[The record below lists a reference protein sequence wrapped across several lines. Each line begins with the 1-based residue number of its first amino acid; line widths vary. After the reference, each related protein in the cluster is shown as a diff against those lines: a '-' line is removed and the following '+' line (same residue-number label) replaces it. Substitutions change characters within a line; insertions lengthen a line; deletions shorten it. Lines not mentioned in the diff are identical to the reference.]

1 MNERSVLIEKLEE
14 FISKYYKNLLLKG
27 GIYFVSIFLL
37 FIILFST
44 VEYFGQFNS
53 TIRTILFWSFSILNA
68 IVFWRWVAIPLK
80 GLYRLGKSLSHYE
93 AANIIGEHFSDI
105 EDKLTNLL
113 QLQEL
118 SSQENALVE
127 ASIEQKIKLLKPIP
141 FSSAIDL
148 KANTSYLKYAIIP
161 LGILCA
167 LFLSGNKKVVVD
179 SSARILSYNTDF
191 VPQAPFNF
199 IIDNPS
205 LEAIKGND
213 FLLEMHFSGAEIP
226 KKSAIIVGEN
236 RYEMRQNTTGH
247 FSFLFKNLQE
257 SQTFGFEA
265 NSYKSEIYILEVI
278 PKPSVNNFS
287 VKLNYPK
294 YTNRKTENLQNIG
307 NLQVPQ
313 GTKIKWSIAAKEA
326 EIVYIRFEESIECM
340 RVGNYDFEY
349 QRIFLKNTSYSLVAQ
364 NNFLLGDSILYEI
377 NVIPD
382 EYPSIEVKETLDSIN
397 TMWHYFEGYA
407 EDDYGIKELLFKY
420 RFLDDTSKW
429 VSDLVQLTNK
439 SNKQGFSYVVDF
451 QDLGLKY
458 GVGLEYFFEVW
469 DNDGINGSKSTKSSL
484 FNFQAASVDE
494 LEAMAEEEN
503 SQLKNDLEESKKL
516 AEDIQ
521 KDLEELQR
529 QLLKDKELSWEDKQK
544 TKELLE
550 KQETLKKKVNN
561 IQKQQKQNQLAENV
575 YQKPNEEL
583 LRKQEEIQR
592 LFDSIMNDELQEMMQ
607 ELNEM
612 MNTIDKEELQKMLED
627 MQQSD
632 EDLEKELD
640 RTLELFKQMELEQ
653 KLEKSI
659 DDLQQLAE
667 KQRELAQE
675 SNKGNQDKES
685 LAEKQTEVNKE
696 FEALQEDL
704 EKAKELNEQLEN
716 KQYIPD
722 TKSDEEKIKEDMQ
735 KSAEQLQKN
744 MKKQAA
750 KNQNK
755 AASKMEEMSQSLQS
769 ALQQAQSDATAED
782 MQTLRQILE
791 NLIRL
796 SLDQENILKSIGTIN
811 LNSPLYLDY
820 LQLQNK
826 LQADAQIIE
835 DSLFA
840 LSKRQPQIE
849 SLVNSEINAI
859 NSSMEKALIEMAER
873 RSSKASERQQFAMT
887 AANNLALI
895 LSEVLEQ
902 MQKDLANMDSKPG
915 DKMCN
920 KPNKSGGQG
929 MKEMKKMQQQIQ
941 EQMKKMIKGKKGEKG
956 NKGKSSKG
964 LAQLAAQQEMIR
976 QRMGE
981 IRDELSGDKNAKDNI
996 DKMMKKM
1003 EENEVDII
1011 NDQITRETLL
1021 RQESIMSRLLEAE
1034 KAQRERDKD
1043 KQRQST
1049 QWMNNLSKRLINPFE
1064 DYHKEKEKQEELL
1077 RTIPPSFTP
1086 FYKNKVKDYFK
1097 ENGE

>member
-1 MNERSVLIEKLEE
+1 MNEKGVLVEKLEE

-27 GIYFVSIFLL
+27 GIYFVSVFLL
-37 FIILFST
+37 FIIFFSV
-44 VEYFGQFNS
+44 VEYFGQFDS
-53 TIRTILFWSFSILNA
+53 AVRTILFWSFSVLNA
-68 IVFWRWVAIPLK
+68 TVFWRWVAMPLK

-93 AANIIGEHFSDI
+93 AAKIIGEHFSDI
-105 EDKLTNLL
+105 EDKLINLL

-127 ASIEQKIKLLKPIP
+127 ASVEQKIKLLKPIR

-148 KANTSYLKYAIIP
+148 KANAYYLKYTIIP
-161 LGILCA
+161 FGILCA

-191 VPQAPFNF
+191 IPQAPFNF
-199 IIDNPS
+199 IIDNAS

-213 FLLEMHFSGAEIP
+213 FLLKMHFAGEEIP
-226 KKSAIIVGEN
+226 RKSAIIVGEN
-236 RYEMRQNTTGH
+236 RYEMRQNSTGY

-257 SQTFGFEA
+257 SQSFGFEA
-265 NSYKSEIYILEVI
+265 NSYRSEVYTLEVI
-278 PKPSVNNFS
+278 PKPSVSSFS
-287 VKLNYPK
+287 VNLNYPQ
-294 YTNRKTENLQNIG
+294 YTNRKTDNLQNVG

-313 GTKIKWSIAAKEA
+313 GTKIKWSIAAKES
-326 EIVYIRFEESIECM
+326 EKVYIRFEESSECM
-340 RVGNYDFEY
+340 RTAKNEFEY
-349 QRIFLKNTSYSLVAQ
+349 DRIFLKNTNYSLVAQ
-364 NNFLLGDSILYEI
+364 NNFLFGDSILYEI

-382 EYPSIEVKETLDSIN
+382 AYPSIDVIETLDSIN
-397 TMWHYFEGYA
+397 SMWHYFEGYA
-407 EDDYGIKELLFKY
+407 EDDYGIKELLFNY
-420 RFLDDTSKW
+420 RFLDDTSQW
-429 VSDLVQLTNK
+429 VSDLVELINN
-439 SNKQGFSYVVDF
+439 SNKQSFSYAVDF
-451 QDLGLKY
+451 QELGLKY

-469 DNDGINGSKSTKSSL
+469 DNDAINGSKSTKSST
-484 FNFQAASVDE
+484 FNFQAASVNE
-494 LEAMAEEEN
+494 LEAKAEEDN

-529 QLLKDKELSWEDKQK
+529 QLLKEKELSWQDKQK

-550 KQETLKKKVNN
+550 KHEALKKKVND
-561 IQKQQKQNQLAENV
+561 IQKQQKQNQLAKNL

-583 LRKQEEIQR
+583 LLKQKEIQR
-592 LFDSIMNDELQEMMQ
+592 IFDSIMDDELQEMMQ
-607 ELNEM
+607 ELNKM
-612 MNTIDKEELQKMLED
+612 MNTIDKEELQKILED

-659 DDLQQLAE
+659 DDLQKLAE
-667 KQRELAQE
+667 KQRELALK
-675 SNKGNQDKES
+675 SNMGNQNKEHI
-685 LAEKQTEVNKE
+685 AEKQDELNKE

-704 EKAKELNEQLEN
+704 VKAKELNEQLEN
-716 KQYIPD
+716 KQEIPD
-722 TKSDEEKIKEDMQ
+722 TKSNEEKIKEDMQ
-735 KSAEQLQKN
+735 KSAEQLKKN

-755 AASKMEEMSQSLQS
+755 AADKMEEMSQSLQS
-769 ALQQAQSDATAED
+769 ALQQAQSEAATED

-796 SLDQENILKSIGTIN
+796 SIDQENILKSIGTIN

-820 LQLQNK
+820 QQLQNK

-849 SLVNSEINAI
+849 SVVNSEINDI
-859 NSSMEKALIEMAER
+859 NNSMEKALIEMAER

-941 EQMKKMIKGKKGEKG
+941 EQMKNMMQGKKGEKG
-956 NKGKSSKG
+956 RSSKG

-976 QRMGE
+976 QRMAE
-981 IRDELSGDKNAKDNI
+981 IRDELGGDKNTKDNI

-1021 RQESIMSRLLEAE
+1021 RQENIMSRLLEAE

-1049 QWMNNLSKRLINPFE
+1049 EWMDNLSKRLINPFE
-1064 DYHKEKEKQEELL
+1064 DYQKEKEKQEELL

>member
-1 MNERSVLIEKLEE
+1 MSERSVLIRKLEE

-27 GIYFVSIFLL
+27 VIYFVSVFLL
-37 FIILFST
+37 FIIIFSI
-44 VEYFGQFNS
+44 VEYFGRFNS
-53 TIRTILFWSFSILNA
+53 SVRTILFWSFSILNA
-68 IVFWRWVAIPLK
+68 AVFWRWIAIPLK
-80 GLYRLGKSLSHYE
+80 GLYRLGSSLSHYD
-93 AANIIGEHFSDI
+93 AAKIIGEHFRDI

-148 KANTSYLKYAIIP
+148 KANTAYLKYAIIP
-161 LGILCA
+161 VGILCV

-179 SSARILSYNTDF
+179 SSARILSYNTNF

-199 IIDNPS
+199 IVDNPN

-226 KKSAIIVGEN
+226 MKSAIIVGKN
-236 RYEMRQNTTGH
+236 RYEMRQNSTGH
-247 FSFLFKNLQE
+247 FSFLFKNIQE
-257 SQTFGFEA
+257 SQTFRFEA
-265 NSYKSEIYILEVI
+265 NSYSSEIYTLNTI
-278 PKPSVNNFS
+278 PKPIVNYFT
-287 VKLNYPK
+287 VKLDYPK
-294 YTNRKTENLQNIG
+294 YTNRKTENLQNVG

-313 GTKIKWSIAAKEA
+313 GTKIKWSIATKES
-326 EIVYIRFEESIECM
+326 EKVYLRFKKSVECTRIEK
-340 RVGNYDFEY
+340 NEFEY
-349 QRIFLKNTSYSLVAQ
+349 DRVFLKNTNYSIVAQ
-364 NNFLLGDSILYEI
+364 NDFLLGDSILYEI

-382 EYPSIEVKETLDSIN
+382 AYPSIEVKETLDSIN

-407 EDDYGIKELLFKY
+407 EDDYGIEELMFKY
-420 RFLDDTSKW
+420 RFLDDTSNW

-439 SNKQGFSYVVDF
+439 SNKQDFSYAVDF
-451 QDLGLKY
+451 KDLGLKY

-469 DNDGINGSKSTKSSL
+469 DNDAINGRKSTKSNL

-503 SQLKNDLEESKKL
+503 AQLKNSLEESKKL

-550 KQETLKKKVNN
+550 KQENLKKKVND

-667 KQRELAQE
+667 KQRELALE

-685 LAEKQTEVNKE
+685 LAKKQEELNKE
-696 FEALQEDL
+696 FEALQDDL
-704 EKAKELNEQLEN
+704 EKTKELNDQLEN
-716 KQYIPD
+716 KQDIPD
-722 TKSDEEKIKEDMQ
+722 TKSNEEKIKEDMQ
-735 KSAEQLQKN
+735 KSTEQLQKN
-744 MKKQAA
+744 MKKQAS

-755 AASKMEEMSQSLQS
+755 AADKIEEMSQSLQS
-769 ALQQAQSDATAED
+769 ALQQAQSDAAAED
-782 MQTLRQILE
+782 MQALRQIL
-791 NLIRL
+791 
-796 SLDQENILKSIGTIN
+796 
-811 LNSPLYLDY
+811 
-820 LQLQNK
+820 
-826 LQADAQIIE
+826 
-835 DSLFA
+835 
-840 LSKRQPQIE
+840 
-849 SLVNSEINAI
+849 
-859 NSSMEKALIEMAER
+859 
-873 RSSKASERQQFAMT
+873 
-887 AANNLALI
+887 
-895 LSEVLEQ
+895 
-902 MQKDLANMDSKPG
+902 
-915 DKMCN
+915 
-920 KPNKSGGQG
+920 
-929 MKEMKKMQQQIQ
+929 
-941 EQMKKMIKGKKGEKG
+941 
-956 NKGKSSKG
+956 
-964 LAQLAAQQEMIR
+964 
-976 QRMGE
+976 
-981 IRDELSGDKNAKDNI
+981 
-996 DKMMKKM
+996 
-1003 EENEVDII
+1003 
-1011 NDQITRETLL
+1011 
-1021 RQESIMSRLLEAE
+1021 
-1034 KAQRERDKD
+1034 
-1043 KQRQST
+1043 
-1049 QWMNNLSKRLINPFE
+1049 
-1064 DYHKEKEKQEELL
+1064 
-1077 RTIPPSFTP
+1077 
-1086 FYKNKVKDYFK
+1086 
-1097 ENGE
+1097 

>member
-1 MNERSVLIEKLEE
+1 MNERSVLISKLEE

-27 GIYFVSIFLL
+27 AIYFVSVFLL
-37 FIILFST
+37 FIILFSI

-53 TIRTILFWSFSILNA
+53 SVRTVLFWSFSILNA
-68 IVFWRWVAIPLK
+68 IVFWRWIATPLK
-80 GLYRLGKSLSHYE
+80 GLYRLGRSLSHYE
-93 AANIIGEHFSDI
+93 AAKIIGEHFSDI

-118 SSQENALVE
+118 SFEENALVE
-127 ASIEQKIKLLKPIP
+127 ASIEQKIILLKPIP

-148 KANTSYLKYAIIP
+148 KANISYLKYAIIP
-161 LGILCA
+161 VGILCV

-191 VPQAPFNF
+191 VPPAPFNF
-199 IIDNPS
+199 IINNTS
-205 LEAIKGND
+205 LKAVRGND
-213 FLLEMHFSGAEIP
+213 FLIEMHLSGEEIP
-226 KKSAIIVGEN
+226 KKSAIIVGDN
-236 RYEMRQNTTGH
+236 RYEMRQNRTGH
-247 FSFLFKNLQE
+247 FSFLFKNIQE
-257 SQTFGFEA
+257 SQTFRFEA
-265 NSYKSEIYILEVI
+265 NSYRSEIYTLKVI
-278 PKPSVNNFS
+278 PKPSVNSFS

-294 YTNRKTENLQNIG
+294 YTNQKTETLQNIG

-313 GTKIKWSIAAKEA
+313 GTKIKWSINTKES
-326 EIVYIRFEESIECM
+326 EKVYLRFKKRIECT
-340 RVGNYDFEY
+340 RVDKNEFEY
-349 QRIFLKNTSYSLVAQ
+349 ERKFLKNTSYSIVAQ
-364 NNFLLGDSILYEI
+364 NNFLLGDSIIYEI

-382 EYPSIEVKETLDSIN
+382 AYPSIEVKETLDSIN
-397 TMWHYFEGYA
+397 TMWHYFEGYV
-407 EDDYGIKELLFKY
+407 EDDYGINELLFKC

-429 VSDLVQLTNK
+429 VSDIVQLSSK
-439 SNKQGFSYVVDF
+439 SNKQGFSYAVDF

-469 DNDGINGSKSTKSSL
+469 DNDAINGSKSTKSSL
-484 FNFQAASVDE
+484 FNFQAASIDE

-503 SQLKNDLEESKKL
+503 LQLKNDLEESKKL

-521 KDLEELQR
+521 KDLEGLQR

-550 KQETLKKKVNN
+550 KQEALKKKVND
-561 IQKQQKQNQLAENV
+561 IQKQQKQNQLAENI

-592 LFDSIMNDELQEMMQ
+592 LFDSIMNDELQEIMQ

-612 MNTIDKEELQKMLED
+612 MNTIDKEELQKILED

-685 LAEKQTEVNKE
+685 LAEKQDELNKE
-696 FEALQEDL
+696 FESLQEDL
-704 EKAKELNEQLEN
+704 EKTKELNEQLEN
-716 KQYIPD
+716 KQDIPD
-722 TKSDEEKIKEDMQ
+722 TKSDEEKIKEDML

-755 AASKMEEMSQSLQS
+755 AADKMEEMSQSLQT
-769 ALQQAQSDATAED
+769 ALQQAQSDAAAED

-796 SLDQENILKSIGTIN
+796 SLDQENILKSIGKIN

-849 SLVNSEINAI
+849 SVVNSEINSI

-873 RSSKASERQQFAMT
+873 RSSRASERQQFAMT
-887 AANNLALI
+887 AANNLALL

-902 MQKDLANMDSKPG
+902 MQKDLANMDDRPG
-915 DKMCN
+915 SKMCN
-920 KPNKSGGQG
+920 KGNKSGAEG
-929 MKEMKKMQQQIQ
+929 MKEMKRMQEQIQ
-941 EQMKKMIKGKKGEKG
+941 KQMKNMMRGKREIKV
-956 NKGKSSKG
+956 N
-964 LAQLAAQQEMIR
+964 R
-976 QRMGE
+976 
-981 IRDELSGDKNAKDNI
+981 AK
-996 DKMMKKM
+996 
-1003 EENEVDII
+1003 
-1011 NDQITRETLL
+1011 
-1021 RQESIMSRLLEAE
+1021 A
-1034 KAQRERDKD
+1034 
-1043 KQRQST
+1043 
-1049 QWMNNLSKRLINPFE
+1049 
-1064 DYHKEKEKQEELL
+1064 
-1077 RTIPPSFTP
+1077 
-1086 FYKNKVKDYFK
+1086 
-1097 ENGE
+1097 